1 MTLRNKDFFYL
12 TGIFIISVLFSNSI
26 FSATTHKGVVGEDGK
41 EIEVKTVPDAISS
54 LVSVSGATKKGD
66 K

>member
-1 MTLRNKDFFYL
+1 MKVKLID
-12 TGIFIISVLFSNSI
+12 
-26 FSATTHKGVVGEDGK
+26 KGVALPNIWKQCGASYKDWEELCNGK
-41 EIEVKTVPDAISS
+41 EIEVKTVPEAISS

>member
-1 MTLRNKDFFYL
+1 MKIKLIDK
-12 TGIFIISVLFSNSI
+12 SVPLPKCWKSCGASY
-26 FSATTHKGVVGEDGK
+26 EDWMELKKGK
-41 EIEVKTVPDAISS
+41 EIEVKTVRDAISS

>member
-1 MTLRNKDFFYL
+1 MKVKLINKGTALPKCWKSCGASY
-12 TGIFIISVLFSNSI
+12 
-26 FSATTHKGVVGEDGK
+26 EDWQELQNGK

>member
-1 MTLRNKDFFYL
+1 MKVKMIDK
-12 TGIFIISVLFSNSI
+12 SVPLPKCWKSCGTSY
-26 FSATTHKGVVGEDGK
+26 EDWQELQNGK

>member
-1 MTLRNKDFFYL
+1 MKIKMIN
-12 TGIFIISVLFSNSI
+12 
-26 FSATTHKGVVGEDGK
+26 KGVSLPKCWKSCGASYEDWEELQKGK

-54 LVSVSGATKKGD
+54 SVSVSGTTKKGD

>member
-1 MTLRNKDFFYL
+1 MKIKLKD
-12 TGIFIISVLFSNSI
+12 
-26 FSATTHKGVVGEDGK
+26 KGTALPNIWKQCGASYEDWQELCNGK

>member
-1 MTLRNKDFFYL
+1 MKIKLID
-12 TGIFIISVLFSNSI
+12 
-26 FSATTHKGVVGEDGK
+26 KGTALPNIWKSCGASYGDWEELQSGK
-41 EIEVKTVPDAISS
+41 EIEVKTVPEAMSS

>member
-1 MTLRNKDFFYL
+1 MKIKLID
-12 TGIFIISVLFSNSI
+12 
-26 FSATTHKGVVGEDGK
+26 KGTALPNIWKSCGASYGDWEELCSGK

-54 LVSVSGATKKGD
+54 LVNVSGTKKKGD